1 MNPSIQTI
9 LWCIAGIVGV
19 VGVVGVV
26 ILRKSKGAQN
36 PTDQPQHP
44 IPQPNPLSTELST
57 PPSLPVSDDNNEITR
72 LSAKEAFLRNVDKFE
87 YILPQLNDKLNI
99 ESWSEQIVDINNPQL
114 IELCKRC
121 LKNVGV
127 WKQML
132 SSWGLRQDTCKT
144 FTYLDKYANMYACT
158 DGKSPEDGCKYRVI
172 DGCWILTND
181 NNGEKRVIR
190 KGLIEK
196 I

>member
-1 MNPSIQTI
+1 MNPLVQNV

-19 VGVVGVV
+19 VVVVK
-26 ILRKSKGAQN
+26 LLHRKGSKEVSSNSEN
-36 PTDQPQHP
+36 PKLLSDSSKVPP
-44 IPQPNPLSTELST
+44 IPPI
-57 PPSLPVSDDNNEITR
+57 PSDPDGKKDVMR

-87 YILPQLNDKLNI
+87 HILPQLNDKLNI

-114 IELCKRC
+114 IELWKRC

>member
-1 MNPSIQTI
+1 MNPLVQNV

-19 VGVVGVV
+19 VCV
-26 ILRKSKGAQN
+26 IKLLNRNGQQERPGDTQN
-36 PTDQPQHP
+36 TKLQPDSCKIH
-44 IPQPNPLSTELST
+44 ST
-57 PPSLPVSDDNNEITR
+57 PPVPLVPDGKNEITK
-72 LSAKEAFLRNVDKFE
+72 LSAKEAFLCNVEKFKS
-87 YILPQLNDKLNI
+87 ILPQLNNRLNI
-99 ESWSEQIVDINNPQL
+99 AAWSEQIVDINNPQL
-114 IELCKRC
+114 IELWKSC
-121 LKNVGV
+121 LTNVAI

-144 FTYLDKYANMYACT
+144 FTYLNKYANIYDMA
-158 DGKSPEDGCKYRVI
+158 DGSAPEDGCKYRVI

>member
-44 IPQPNPLSTELST
+44 IPQPNPPSTELST

-72 LSAKEAFLRNVDKFE
+72 LSAKEAV
-87 YILPQLNDKLNI
+87 PSQ
-99 ESWSEQIVDINNPQL
+99 
-114 IELCKRC
+114 C
-121 LKNVGV
+121 G
-127 WKQML
+127 
-132 SSWGLRQDTCKT
+132 
-144 FTYLDKYANMYACT
+144 
-158 DGKSPEDGCKYRVI
+158 
-172 DGCWILTND
+172 
-181 NNGEKRVIR
+181 
-190 KGLIEK
+190 
-196 I
+196 

>member
-1 MNPSIQTI
+1 MNPLVQNV

-19 VGVVGVV
+19 VVVVKL
-26 ILRKSKGAQN
+26 LRSKGSQERPSGSDN
-36 PTDQPQHP
+36 SKLLPD
-44 IPQPNPLSTELST
+44 SSKV
-57 PPSLPVSDDNNEITR
+57 PPAPSVAEGKNVVSK
-72 LSAKEAFLRNVDKFE
+72 LSAKEAFLHNVDKFE
-87 YILPQLNDKLNI
+87 HILPQLNDKLNI
-99 ESWSEQIVDINNPQL
+99 ESWSEQIIDINNPQL
-114 IELCKRC
+114 IELWKRC

-144 FTYLDKYANMYACT
+144 FTYLDKYANMYDVA